1 MYSFCCSLY
10 YIIPKSQMIKI
21 YDWWRQK
28 VCKVT
33 YCVQKCKRKK
43 KTILACFAGTVS
55 SLSFYQNT
63 KDKNERS
70 SNIGQ
75 PSAGK
80 QHYGH
85 VEIFHIKGRDQGRRA
100 ACGSS
105 LWSRFSCTLAVW

>member
-1 MYSFCCSLY
+1 MREEKENDTIACC
-10 YIIPKSQMIKI
+10 
-21 YDWWRQK
+21 
-28 VCKVT
+28 
-33 YCVQKCKRKK
+33 
-43 KTILACFAGTVS
+43 AGTF
-55 SLSFYQNT
+55 LSFRQNT

-85 VEIFHIKGRDQGRRA
+85 AEIFHIKGRDQGRRA

-105 LWSRFSCTLAVW
+105 LWSRFSCTLCGEKQTPERQTRAYHKECDAHEFIFYAYAVR